1 MCLRECACECR
12 AGVQKWVV
20 VKGGHVGQ
28 SALCAPIGK
37 LPIGDF
43 WKLVALSKLRKSDEP
58 NKATESGFAR
68 VVFSHPPR
76 GTLRLASARLGGSF
90 AMAKKAKKEKK
101 SKKSKKCVPPPA
113 PGRPPRRPRRSRR
126 ASSLSRSFAPNRR
139 P

>member
-1 MCLRECACECR
+1 M
-12 AGVQKWVV
+12 
-20 VKGGHVGQ
+20 GQ

-101 SKKSKKCVPPPA
+101 AKKAKKCVPPTA
-113 PGRPPRRPRRSRR
+113 PGRPPRRPGRSRR
-126 ASSLSRSFAPNRR
+126 ASAFAFVFANRR